1 MAGEDRWTTPV
12 TPDGQGALFLQVG
25 RNKRSFTLNPM
36 KPEGREIMNSLIET
50 ADVVVANLPPETRKQ
65 MGLDYESL
73 KKLRKTSLF
82 PRSPALVPGGRL
94 AIESAL
100 MV

>member
-1 MAGEDRWTTPV
+1 
-12 TPDGQGALFLQVG
+12 
-25 RNKRSFTLNPM
+25 
-36 KPEGREIMNSLIET
+36 MNSLIET

-82 PRSPALVPGGRL
+82 PRSPALVPG
-94 AIESAL
+94 A
-100 MV
+100 V